1 LEQTLNIMQCN
12 FNRGTSV
19 PHNLGDRDMRNEI
32 RLLKGYI
39 IGGLHILAW
48 YFGQEYLPEMLL
60 AVFCVSAVVIIAIT
74 TLRYIDDIH
83 FNILFRPDNRD
94 SQAIRKRK

>member
-1 LEQTLNIMQCN
+1 MQCN